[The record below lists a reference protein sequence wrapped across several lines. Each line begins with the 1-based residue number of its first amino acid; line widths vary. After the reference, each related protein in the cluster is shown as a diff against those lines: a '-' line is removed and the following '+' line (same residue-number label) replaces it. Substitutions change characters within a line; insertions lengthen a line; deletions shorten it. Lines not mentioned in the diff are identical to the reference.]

1 MRLFAL
7 QFTTFYITKY
17 GKIKTYPSL
26 TPKHLTPTPALFW
39 KRGLNMLCPFPA
51 MAY

>member
-26 TPKHLTPTPALFW
+26 TPNPALFW